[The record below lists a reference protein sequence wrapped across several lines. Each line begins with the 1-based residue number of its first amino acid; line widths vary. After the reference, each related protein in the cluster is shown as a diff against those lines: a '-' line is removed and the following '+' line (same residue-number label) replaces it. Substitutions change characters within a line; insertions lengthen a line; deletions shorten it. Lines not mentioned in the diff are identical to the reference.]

1 MALFGTTFISGFLM
15 MVISWSI
22 LVFNIKK
29 STRLPEEKVLFYLD
43 NNRVWNEGL
52 TGLMAC
58 LVGGLMLVGVLKLH
72 YYPVV
77 SNKFHISGL
86 IFIVFLFGIP
96 GFLLV
101 KIPKWLRKF
110 AERFI

>member
-1 MALFGTTFISGFLM
+1 
-15 MVISWSI
+15 
-22 LVFNIKK
+22 
-29 STRLPEEKVLFYLD
+29 
-43 NNRVWNEGL
+43 
-52 TGLMAC
+52 MAC

-77 SNKFHISGL
+77 SNKFHISEL
-86 IFIVFLFGIP
+86 IFIVLLFGIP
-96 GFLLV
+96 GSLFV